1 MMPLQRARGAES
13 RVRNKLSN
21 GPLRAQSKA
30 FAEYSATC
38 GHTSVAGDMLVSRR
52 AHGVTAVNQ
61 GGTTDRLYSPLR
73 DRIDFSRAFFV
84 SQIIRARRSFPWQTK
99 QEDSASTAGSI
110 SLRR

>member
-13 RVRNKLSN
+13 RVRNKLPN

-52 AHGVTAVNQ
+52 GHGVIAVNQ
-61 GGTTDRLYSPLR
+61 GGTADCLYSPLR
-73 DRIDFSRAFFV
+73 DRTGLSRAFL
-84 SQIIRARRSFPWQTK
+84 
-99 QEDSASTAGSI
+99 
-110 SLRR
+110 LRKNKPVQS